1 MKIIGLTGAAGSG
14 KDTACEFALEW
25 CREKGIRAER
35 FAFADALKVSAARS
49 LGFEGDCEEC
59 VAFCNE
65 LKQPNKRILVLEK
78 IVPDTSLEP
87 PYEDV
92 WAALS
97 GREFLQFYGTE
108 AHRDVFGKEFW
119 VETLE
124 GYLAEA
130 AGAVQVAFITD
141 ARFPNEAAMVNKHE
155 GEVWEVVRPGQ
166 ETVEAHASEA
176 GLPEGAIEFQIRND
190 GSLEDLRTLIRSVC
204 ESNLEEVA

>member
-14 KDTACEFALEW
+14 KDTACGFALEW

-35 FAFADALKVSAARS
+35 FAFADALKVSAARA
-49 LGFEGDCEEC
+49 LGFDGDREEC
-59 VAFCNE
+59 VNLCNE
-65 LKQPNKRILVLEK
+65 LKQPHVELHVVDRAAGEREDELLCEGK
-78 IVPDTSLEP
+78 IT
-87 PYEDV
+87 
-92 WAALS
+92 

-108 AHRDVFGKEFW
+108 AHRDVFGTEFW

-141 ARFPNEAAMVNKHE
+141 ARFPNEAQMVHKHD

-176 GLPEGAIEFQIRND
+176 GLPDGAIEFQIRND
-190 GSLEDLRTLIRSVC
+190 GSLEDLRTLIHSVC
-204 ESNLEEVA
+204 ESNLEGVA